1 MPYLFGVIFE
11 GTADLSSFCDKSAVP
26 SNINYPILLIYK
38 FHGKLS
44 LYWVHSA
51 VKGKQS
57 TYIMYRLII
66 ISLPK
71 DYVAKWQMVL
81 HDS

>member
-1 MPYLFGVIFE
+1 MARVRY
-11 GTADLSSFCDKSAVP
+11 
-26 SNINYPILLIYK
+26 INFK

-44 LYWVHSA
+44 LYWVDSA

-71 DYVAKWQMVL
+71 YYVAKWQMVL